1 MTEFVEVSDWVWHNA
16 LRALDPTPSFPDT
29 PRAAVRPIILAS
41 DYPRKLVESVLEYL
55 SDDLFCDHQV
65 GICMC
70 GIVEV
75 VKELNLNLAGK
86 KSCGTCGGEGFN
98 YDQAKYEAA
107 KATQIAEW
115 GGEEW
120 WDIGDSAGYV
130 QCESCAGKGTVAV
143 GFYVKEEIA

>member
-86 KSCGTCGGEGFN
+86 KSCG
-98 YDQAKYEAA
+98 
-107 KATQIAEW
+107 IAEW